1 MSDEEGGGDVA
12 NPCVDWVVARVGDT
26 RPASFKMAEVGK
38 MKIDE
43 NSQCEPPP
51 CMRPSQL
58 PGASGNADARRCA
71 GPR

>member
-12 NPCVDWVVARVGDT
+12 NPCVDWIVARVGDT
-26 RPASFKMAEVGK
+26 RPVSFKMAEVGK

-51 CMRPSQL
+51 EPSQL
-58 PGASGNADARRCA
+58 PGASRNADARRCA